1 MIALKKL
8 AFELDKHLKAK
19 GDIDRALLQPLV
31 DDAIKYLKKT
41 KTFEYVGQIKLP
53 GVALKMVD
61 LNMDLDDIVKELVD
75 KRTDIE
81 FKGELS
87 LIIEEV
93 KSETTKHKNAA

>member
-8 AFELDKHLKAK
+8 VLTLDGMLNKDDEYDEKLL
-19 GDIDRALLQPLV
+19 IALTN
-31 DDAIKYLKKT
+31 DALTYLKKV
-41 KTFEYVGQIKLP
+41 KSFEYAGTIKLP
-53 GVALKMVD
+53 GVAFKLVD

-93 KSETTKHKNAA
+93 KHAKKAT